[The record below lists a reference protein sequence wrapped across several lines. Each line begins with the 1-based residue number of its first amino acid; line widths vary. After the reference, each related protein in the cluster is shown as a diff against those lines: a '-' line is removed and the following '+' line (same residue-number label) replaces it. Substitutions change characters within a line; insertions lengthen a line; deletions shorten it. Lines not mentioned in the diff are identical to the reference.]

1 VYVNLVYS
9 NQNRGEDMKNLLL
22 VFHILL
28 IITLVGCTKDK
39 GVYVGEGKDGKRHG
53 QGTVTYSNG
62 KKYVGEFKE
71 GKRHGKGTLTYT
83 KKEKHKVTAKY
94 EGEWKNGKKDG
105 QGKFLYNMGET
116 YEGGFKNG
124 KRHGQGTWK
133 HPNGRKYVGGYKNGR
148 WHGKG
153 VSTALDGQRW
163 FTFYEGE
170 FVKGKRHGQGKLVV
184 TKIDDDGTL
193 LGKWGL
199 GKWKGLTVIGEF
211 KNNRFW
217 NVQSYNDK
225 GEQNTLSCTLGKCTG
240 LR

>member
-1 VYVNLVYS
+1 
-9 NQNRGEDMKNLLL
+9 MKNLLI

-62 KKYVGEFKE
+62 KKYVGEFK
-71 GKRHGKGTLTYT
+71 
-83 KKEKHKVTAKY
+83 
-94 EGEWKNGKKDG
+94 NGKKHG
-105 QGKFLYNMGET
+105 QGTHTWSNGKKYVGE
-116 YEGGFKNG
+116 FKNG
-124 KRHGQGTWK
+124 KRNGQGTMTYSD
-133 HPNGRKYVGGYKNGR
+133 GRKYVGGVKNGK
-148 WHGKG
+148 WDGKG

-163 FTFYEGE
+163 YTLYEGE
-170 FVKGKRHGQGKLVV
+170 WKKGKKHGQGKLVV

-217 NVQSYNDK
+217 YVQSYNDK

>member
-1 VYVNLVYS
+1 VCANLVYS
-9 NQNRGEDMKNLLL
+9 NQNREEDMKNLLL

-62 KKYVGEFKE
+62 KKYVGEFK
-71 GKRHGKGTLTYT
+71 
-83 KKEKHKVTAKY
+83 
-94 EGEWKNGKKDG
+94 NGKKHG
-105 QGKFLYNMGET
+105 QGTQTWSNGKKYVGE
-116 YEGGFKNG
+116 FKNG
-124 KRHGQGTWK
+124 KRNGQGTMTYSD
-133 HPNGRKYVGGYKNGR
+133 GRKYVGGVKNGR

-163 FTFYEGE
+163 YTLYDGE
-170 FVKGKRHGQGKLVV
+170 WKKGNKHGQGKLVV

>member
-1 VYVNLVYS
+1 
-9 NQNRGEDMKNLLL
+9 MKNLLL

-39 GVYVGEGKDGKRHG
+39 GVYVGEEIDGKRHG

-62 KKYVGEFKE
+62 KKYVGEFKN
-71 GKRHGKGTLTYT
+71 GKIHGQGTQT
-83 KKEKHKVTAKY
+83 
-94 EGEWKNGKKDG
+94 WSNGKK
-105 QGKFLYNMGET
+105 YVGE
-116 YEGGFKNG
+116 FKNG
-124 KRHGQGTWK
+124 KRNGQGTMTYSD
-133 HPNGRKYVGGYKNGR
+133 GRKYVGGVKNGR

-163 FTFYEGE
+163 YTLYDGE
-170 FVKGKRHGQGKLVV
+170 WKKGKKHGQGKLVV

-193 LGKWGL
+193 LGKWGI

>member
-1 VYVNLVYS
+1 
-9 NQNRGEDMKNLLL
+9 MKNLLL

-39 GVYVGEGKDGKRHG
+39 GVYVGEEIDGKRHG

-62 KKYVGEFKE
+62 KKYVGEFKN
-71 GKRHGKGTLTYT
+71 GKKHGQGTQTWTSGDKYVGEFKDGKYHGQGTYT
-83 KKEKHKVTAKY
+83 YHSGGKY

-105 QGKFLYNMGET
+105 QGTETFSNGGKYVGEH
-116 YEGGFKNG
+116 KNG
-124 KRHGQGTWK
+124 KWD
-133 HPNGRKYVGGYKNGR
+133 
-148 WHGKG
+148 GKG
-153 VSTALDGQRW
+153 VETALDGMQW
-163 FTFYEGE
+163 YTLYDGEWKKYE
-170 FVKGKRHGQGKLVV
+170 KHGQGKLVV

>member
-1 VYVNLVYS
+1 
-9 NQNRGEDMKNLLL
+9 MKNLLL

-62 KKYVGEFKE
+62 KKYVGEFK
-71 GKRHGKGTLTYT
+71 
-83 KKEKHKVTAKY
+83 
-94 EGEWKNGKKDG
+94 NGKKHG
-105 QGKFLYNMGET
+105 QGTQTWSNGKKYVGE
-116 YEGGFKNG
+116 FKNG
-124 KRHGQGTWK
+124 KRNGQGTMTYSD
-133 HPNGRKYVGGYKNGR
+133 GRKYVGGVKNGR

-163 FTFYEGE
+163 YTLYDGE
-170 FVKGKRHGQGKLVV
+170 WKKGKKHGQGKLVV

>member
-1 VYVNLVYS
+1 MCVNLVYS

-39 GVYVGEGKDGKRHG
+39 GVYVGEEIDGKRHG

-62 KKYVGEFKE
+62 KKYVGEFK
-71 GKRHGKGTLTYT
+71 
-83 KKEKHKVTAKY
+83 
-94 EGEWKNGKKDG
+94 NGKKHG
-105 QGKFLYNMGET
+105 QGTQTWSNGKKYVGE
-116 YEGGFKNG
+116 FKNG
-124 KRHGQGTWK
+124 KRNGQGTMTYSD
-133 HPNGRKYVGGYKNGR
+133 GRKYVGGVKNGR

-163 FTFYEGE
+163 YTLYDGE
-170 FVKGKRHGQGKLVV
+170 WKKGNKHGQGKLVV

-193 LGKWGL
+193 LGKWGI

>member
-1 VYVNLVYS
+1 
-9 NQNRGEDMKNLLL
+9 MKNLLL

-62 KKYVGEFKE
+62 KKYVGEFK
-71 GKRHGKGTLTYT
+71 
-83 KKEKHKVTAKY
+83 
-94 EGEWKNGKKDG
+94 NGKKHG
-105 QGKFLYNMGET
+105 QGTQTWSNGKKYVGE
-116 YEGGFKNG
+116 FKNG
-124 KRHGQGTWK
+124 KRNGQGTMTYSD
-133 HPNGRKYVGGYKNGR
+133 GRKYVGGVKNGK
-148 WHGKG
+148 WDGKG

-163 FTFYEGE
+163 YTLYDGE
-170 FVKGKRHGQGKLVV
+170 WKKGKKHGQGKLVV

>member
-1 VYVNLVYS
+1 
-9 NQNRGEDMKNLLL
+9 MKNLLL

-39 GVYVGEGKDGKRHG
+39 GVYVGEEIDGKRHG

-62 KKYVGEFKE
+62 KKYVGEFK
-71 GKRHGKGTLTYT
+71 
-83 KKEKHKVTAKY
+83 
-94 EGEWKNGKKDG
+94 NGKKHG
-105 QGKFLYNMGET
+105 QGTQTWSNGKKYVGE
-116 YEGGFKNG
+116 FKNG
-124 KRHGQGTWK
+124 KRNGQGTMTYSD
-133 HPNGRKYVGGYKNGR
+133 GRKYVGGVKNGK
-148 WHGKG
+148 WDGKG

-163 FTFYEGE
+163 YTLYDGE
-170 FVKGKRHGQGKLVV
+170 WKKGKKHGQGKLVV

>member
-1 VYVNLVYS
+1 
-9 NQNRGEDMKNLLL
+9 MKNLLL

-39 GVYVGEGKDGKRHG
+39 GVYVGEEIDGKRHG

-62 KKYVGEFKE
+62 KKYVGEFK
-71 GKRHGKGTLTYT
+71 
-83 KKEKHKVTAKY
+83 
-94 EGEWKNGKKDG
+94 NGKKHG
-105 QGKFLYNMGET
+105 QGTQTWSNGKKYVGE
-116 YEGGFKNG
+116 FKNG
-124 KRHGQGTWK
+124 KRNGQGTMTYSD
-133 HPNGRKYVGGYKNGR
+133 GRKYVGGVKNGR

-163 FTFYEGE
+163 YTLYDGE
-170 FVKGKRHGQGKLVV
+170 WKKGNKHGQGKLVV

-193 LGKWGL
+193 LGKWGI

>member
-1 VYVNLVYS
+1 MYVNLVYS

-39 GVYVGEGKDGKRHG
+39 GVYVGEEIDGKRHG

-62 KKYVGEFKE
+62 KKYVGEFK
-71 GKRHGKGTLTYT
+71 
-83 KKEKHKVTAKY
+83 
-94 EGEWKNGKKDG
+94 NGKK
-105 QGKFLYNMGET
+105 
-116 YEGGFKNG
+116 
-124 KRHGQGTWK
+124 
-133 HPNGRKYVGGYKNGR
+133 
-148 WHGKG
+148 
-153 VSTALDGQRW
+153 
-163 FTFYEGE
+163 
-170 FVKGKRHGQGKLVV
+170 HGQGKLVV

-199 GKWKGLTVIGEF
+199 GKWKGLTIIGEF

-217 NVQSYNDK
+217 NVQYYNDK

>member
-1 VYVNLVYS
+1 
-9 NQNRGEDMKNLLL
+9 MKNLLL

-39 GVYVGEGKDGKRHG
+39 GVYVGEEIDGKRHG

-62 KKYVGEFKE
+62 KKYVGEFK
-71 GKRHGKGTLTYT
+71 
-83 KKEKHKVTAKY
+83 
-94 EGEWKNGKKDG
+94 NGKKHG
-105 QGKFLYNMGET
+105 QGTQTWSNGKKYVGE
-116 YEGGFKNG
+116 FKNG
-124 KRHGQGTWK
+124 KRNGQGTMTYSD
-133 HPNGRKYVGGYKNGR
+133 GRKYVGGVKNGK
-148 WHGKG
+148 WDGKG

-163 FTFYEGE
+163 YTLYDGE
-170 FVKGKRHGQGKLVV
+170 WKKGNKHGQGKLVV

-193 LGKWGL
+193 LGKWGI

>member
-1 VYVNLVYS
+1 VCANLVYS
-9 NQNRGEDMKNLLL
+9 NQNREEDMKNLLL

-62 KKYVGEFKE
+62 KKYVGEFK
-71 GKRHGKGTLTYT
+71 
-83 KKEKHKVTAKY
+83 
-94 EGEWKNGKKDG
+94 NGKKHG
-105 QGKFLYNMGET
+105 QGTQTWSNGKKYVGE
-116 YEGGFKNG
+116 FKNG
-124 KRHGQGTWK
+124 KRNGQGTMTYSD
-133 HPNGRKYVGGYKNGR
+133 GRKYVGGVKNGK
-148 WHGKG
+148 WDGKG

-163 FTFYEGE
+163 YTLYDGE
-170 FVKGKRHGQGKLVV
+170 WKKGKKHGQGKLVV

-225 GEQNTLSCTLGKCTG
+225 GEQDTLSCVYGKCIG

>member
-1 VYVNLVYS
+1 
-9 NQNRGEDMKNLLL
+9 MKNLLI

-39 GVYVGEGKDGKRHG
+39 GVYVGEEIDGKRHG

-62 KKYVGEFKE
+62 KKYVGEFK
-71 GKRHGKGTLTYT
+71 
-83 KKEKHKVTAKY
+83 
-94 EGEWKNGKKDG
+94 NGKKHG
-105 QGKFLYNMGET
+105 QGTQTWSNGKKYVGE
-116 YEGGFKNG
+116 FKNG
-124 KRHGQGTWK
+124 KRNGQGTMTYSD
-133 HPNGRKYVGGYKNGR
+133 GRKYVGGVKNGR

-163 FTFYEGE
+163 YTLYDGE
-170 FVKGKRHGQGKLVV
+170 WKKGNKHGQGKLVV

>member
-39 GVYVGEGKDGKRHG
+39 GVYVGEEIDGKRHG

-62 KKYVGEFKE
+62 KKYVGEFK
-71 GKRHGKGTLTYT
+71 
-83 KKEKHKVTAKY
+83 
-94 EGEWKNGKKDG
+94 NGKKHG
-105 QGKFLYNMGET
+105 QGTQTWSNGKKYVGE
-116 YEGGFKNG
+116 FKNG
-124 KRHGQGTWK
+124 KRNGQGTMTYSD
-133 HPNGRKYVGGYKNGR
+133 GRKYVGGVKNGR

-163 FTFYEGE
+163 YTLYDGE
-170 FVKGKRHGQGKLVV
+170 WKKGKKHGQGKLVV

-193 LGKWGL
+193 LGKWGI

-225 GEQNTLSCTLGKCTG
+225 GEQNTLSCTLGKCYG

>member
-1 VYVNLVYS
+1 
-9 NQNRGEDMKNLLL
+9 MKNLLL

-28 IITLVGCTKDK
+28 FITLVGCTKDK

-53 QGTVTYSNG
+53 QGSVTYSNG
-62 KKYVGEFKE
+62 KKYVGEFK
-71 GKRHGKGTLTYT
+71 
-83 KKEKHKVTAKY
+83 
-94 EGEWKNGKKDG
+94 NGKKHG
-105 QGKFLYNMGET
+105 QGTQTWSNGKKYVGE
-116 YEGGFKNG
+116 FKNG
-124 KRHGQGTWK
+124 KRNGQGTMTYSD
-133 HPNGRKYVGGYKNGR
+133 GRKYVGGVKNGR

-163 FTFYEGE
+163 YTLYDGE
-170 FVKGKRHGQGKLVV
+170 WKKGNKHGQGKLVV

-193 LGKWGL
+193 LGRWGL
-199 GKWKGLTVIGEF
+199 GKWKGLTVIGEV

-240 LR
+240 MR

>member
-1 VYVNLVYS
+1 
-9 NQNRGEDMKNLLL
+9 M
-22 VFHILL
+22 
-28 IITLVGCTKDK
+28 DK
-39 GVYVGEGKDGKRHG
+39 GVYVGEEIDGKRHG

-62 KKYVGEFKE
+62 KKYVGEFK
-71 GKRHGKGTLTYT
+71 
-83 KKEKHKVTAKY
+83 
-94 EGEWKNGKKDG
+94 NGKKHG
-105 QGKFLYNMGET
+105 QGTQTWSNGKKYVGE
-116 YEGGFKNG
+116 FKNG
-124 KRHGQGTWK
+124 KRNGQGTMTYSD
-133 HPNGRKYVGGYKNGR
+133 GRKYVGGVKNGR

-163 FTFYEGE
+163 YTLYDGE
-170 FVKGKRHGQGKLVV
+170 WKKGKKHGQGKLVV

>member
-1 VYVNLVYS
+1 
-9 NQNRGEDMKNLLL
+9 MKNLLL

-28 IITLVGCTKDK
+28 IITLVGCTKDR

-62 KKYVGEFKE
+62 KKYVGEFK
-71 GKRHGKGTLTYT
+71 
-83 KKEKHKVTAKY
+83 
-94 EGEWKNGKKDG
+94 NGKKHG
-105 QGKFLYNMGET
+105 QGTQTWSNGKKYVGE
-116 YEGGFKNG
+116 FKNG
-124 KRHGQGTWK
+124 KRNGQGTMTYSD
-133 HPNGRKYVGGYKNGR
+133 GRKYVGGVKNGK
-148 WHGKG
+148 WDGKG

-163 FTFYEGE
+163 YTLYDGE
-170 FVKGKRHGQGKLVV
+170 WKKGKKHGQGKLVV

>member
-1 VYVNLVYS
+1 VCVNLVYS

-62 KKYVGEFKE
+62 KKYVGEFK
-71 GKRHGKGTLTYT
+71 
-83 KKEKHKVTAKY
+83 
-94 EGEWKNGKKDG
+94 NGKKHG
-105 QGKFLYNMGET
+105 QGTQTWSNGKKYVGE
-116 YEGGFKNG
+116 FKNG
-124 KRHGQGTWK
+124 KRNGQGTMTYSD
-133 HPNGRKYVGGYKNGR
+133 GRKYVGGVKNGK
-148 WHGKG
+148 WDGKG

-163 FTFYEGE
+163 YTLYDGE
-170 FVKGKRHGQGKLVV
+170 WKKGKKHGQGKLVV

>member
-1 VYVNLVYS
+1 
-9 NQNRGEDMKNLLL
+9 MKNLLL

-39 GVYVGEGKDGKRHG
+39 GVYVGEEIDGKRHG

-62 KKYVGEFKE
+62 KKYVGEFK
-71 GKRHGKGTLTYT
+71 
-83 KKEKHKVTAKY
+83 
-94 EGEWKNGKKDG
+94 NGKKHG
-105 QGKFLYNMGET
+105 QGTQTWSNGKKYVGE
-116 YEGGFKNG
+116 FKNG
-124 KRHGQGTWK
+124 KRNGQGTMTYSD
-133 HPNGRKYVGGYKNGR
+133 GRKYVGGVKNGR

-163 FTFYEGE
+163 YTLYDGE
-170 FVKGKRHGQGKLVV
+170 WKKGNKHGQGKLVV

-193 LGKWGL
+193 LGKWGI

-225 GEQNTLSCTLGKCTG
+225 GEQDTLSCVYGECTG
-240 LR
+240 VR

>member
-1 VYVNLVYS
+1 
-9 NQNRGEDMKNLLL
+9 MKNLLL

-28 IITLVGCTKDK
+28 IITLVGCTKDR

-62 KKYVGEFKE
+62 KKYVGEFK
-71 GKRHGKGTLTYT
+71 
-83 KKEKHKVTAKY
+83 
-94 EGEWKNGKKDG
+94 
-105 QGKFLYNMGET
+105 
-116 YEGGFKNG
+116 NG
-124 KRHGQGTWK
+124 KRNGQGTMTYSD
-133 HPNGRKYVGGYKNGR
+133 GRKYVGGVKNGK
-148 WHGKG
+148 WDGKG

-163 FTFYEGE
+163 YTLYDGE
-170 FVKGKRHGQGKLVV
+170 WKKGKKHGQGKLVV

-225 GEQNTLSCTLGKCTG
+225 GEQDTLSCVYGECIG
-240 LR
+240 VR

>member
-1 VYVNLVYS
+1 
-9 NQNRGEDMKNLLL
+9 MKNLLL

-39 GVYVGEGKDGKRHG
+39 GVYVGEEIDGKRHG

-62 KKYVGEFKE
+62 KKYVGGFKN
-71 GKRHGKGTLTYT
+71 GKKHGQGTITWSDG
-83 KKEKHKVTAKY
+83 EKY
-94 EGEWKNGKKDG
+94 EGEWKDDKK
-105 QGKFLYNMGET
+105 
-116 YEGGFKNG
+116 
-124 KRHGQGTWK
+124 HGQGTWK
-133 HPNGRKYVGGYKNGR
+133 HPDGRKYVGGYKNGR

-163 FTFYEGE
+163 YTLYDGE
-170 FVKGKRHGQGKLVV
+170 WKKGNKHGQGKLVV

-199 GKWKGLTVIGEF
+199 GKWKGLTIIGEF

>member
-1 VYVNLVYS
+1 
-9 NQNRGEDMKNLLL
+9 MKNLLI

-62 KKYVGEFKE
+62 KKYVGEFK
-71 GKRHGKGTLTYT
+71 
-83 KKEKHKVTAKY
+83 
-94 EGEWKNGKKDG
+94 NGKKHG
-105 QGKFLYNMGET
+105 QGTQTWSNGKKYVGE
-116 YEGGFKNG
+116 FKNG
-124 KRHGQGTWK
+124 KRNGQGTMTYSD
-133 HPNGRKYVGGYKNGR
+133 GRKYVGGVKNGK
-148 WHGKG
+148 WDGKG

-163 FTFYEGE
+163 YTLYDGE
-170 FVKGKRHGQGKLVV
+170 WKKGKKHGQGKLVV